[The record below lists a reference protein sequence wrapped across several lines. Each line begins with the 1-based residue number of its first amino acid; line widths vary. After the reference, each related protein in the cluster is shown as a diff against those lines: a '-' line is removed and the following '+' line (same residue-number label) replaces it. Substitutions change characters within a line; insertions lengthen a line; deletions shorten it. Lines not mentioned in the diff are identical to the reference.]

1 MFSPRRRYQPSVV
14 ARDVAAIRQK
24 LSTLD
29 GQCAAD
35 VGFDPM
41 VRIRSLG
48 RLRVCVL
55 ACGFGFG
62 VADAEG

>member
-1 MFSPRRRYQPSVV
+1 V

-35 VGFDPM
+35 VGFD
-41 VRIRSLG
+41 RWFGSGRSD
-48 RLRVCVL
+48 RLHVCGL

-62 VADAEG
+62 VAAVED